1 MKNVEW
7 RIKNEELRMRN
18 NWTTDSMDSKQLIG
32 YMTQPERLKDEAVK
46 NVEQLMAGY
55 PYFSIGQTLLAVAY
69 QNTDN
74 ASYDRQ
80 LKRAAALSPN
90 RDKLRQFTL
99 IARHRLE
106 HEPEVN
112 ALPNELSSKEKVTN
126 SVEEIEV
133 QNGNIIHEKVF
144 IIPEIDLSGTH
155 EELSAEMALLEEKR
169 KSLDELKAII
179 ANRLREIEAEK
190 QRSETEKTPQKK
202 LSRKELIDKFI
213 LENPSISKPKA
224 EFYNPISVAQNSI
237 IDQENIVSETL
248 AKIYEQQGYVEK
260 AISIY
265 KKLGLKYP
273 KKSRY
278 FAAQIERLQESKE
291 SQTLNQ

>member
-1 MKNVEW
+1 ME
-7 RIKNEELRMRN
+7 
-18 NWTTDSMDSKQLIG
+18 SKQLIG
-32 YMTQPERLKDEAVK
+32 YMTRPERLKGEAVK
-46 NVEQLMAGY
+46 EVEQLVAEY
-55 PYFSIGQTLLAVAY
+55 PYFSIGQVLLAIAY
-69 QNTDN
+69 QNTDDGRYE
-74 ASYDRQ
+74 SQ
-80 LKRAAALSPN
+80 LRHTAAIVPN
-90 RDKLRQFTL
+90 RDKLRLFTL

-106 HEPEVN
+106 SEPEVPT
-112 ALPNELSSKEKVTN
+112 LPDELPQAEKPASSDNVFSSIEAIDAKE
-126 SVEEIEV
+126 E
-133 QNGNIIHEKVF
+133 QNTGVIREKVF
-144 IIPEIDLSGTH
+144 IIPEIDLSGSH

-179 ANRLREIEAEK
+179 ANRLKEIEAEK
-190 QRSETEKTPQKK
+190 QRKEAEKPAAKK

-213 LENPSISKPKA
+213 TENPSISRPKA

-248 AKIYEQQGYVEK
+248 AKIYEKQGYIEK

-265 KKLGLKYP
+265 EKLGLKYP

-291 SQTLNQ
+291 S